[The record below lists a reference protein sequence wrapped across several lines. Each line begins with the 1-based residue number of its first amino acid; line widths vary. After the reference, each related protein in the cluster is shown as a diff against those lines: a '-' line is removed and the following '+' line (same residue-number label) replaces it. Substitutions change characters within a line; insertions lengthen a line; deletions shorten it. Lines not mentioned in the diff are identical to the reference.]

1 MRRANNEEEAVQRR
15 VDYRGAEGI
24 GSGAGRQGV
33 DEEARYRGGDI
44 LPVAIQVWRNGVE
57 RGEATEAPGG
67 RKPATEEARG
77 GSGFGHSDPQGRKLK
92 KLVKPT
98 ARRNAITYARDS
110 YKVSLRKDCGL
121 MNMHK
126 SSFYYRAVPANDGPL
141 RAALKEQAYTYRRW
155 GCETLIDILRRDGWM
170 DNHKRIERIYRE
182 EGLQVK
188 RRRKRRTAR
197 WRGEPLEQP
206 SGLNELWA
214 MDFVSDQLAGG
225 RRLRLLVVMD
235 VHSRECLAI
244 EADSSLT
251 GSRVVR
257 VLCRLAQQRGLPQ
270 RILTDNG
277 PEFIGRA
284 MDRWAFEHEVKL
296 HFIEP
301 GKPMQNGF
309 VEGFN
314 STLRDQCL
322 NEHWFMGL
330 ADAREIIEKWRRL
343 YNEVKPHSSLNRMTP
358 EEFAGSCPGHA
369 PDTNQQAETNRVEMA
384 GSLT

>member
-1 MRRANNEEEAVQRR
+1 M
-15 VDYRGAEGI
+15 
-24 GSGAGRQGV
+24 
-33 DEEARYRGGDI
+33 
-44 LPVAIQVWRNGVE
+44 
-57 RGEATEAPGG
+57 
-67 RKPATEEARG
+67 
-77 GSGFGHSDPQGRKLK
+77 
-92 KLVKPT
+92 
-98 ARRNAITYARDS
+98 
-110 YKVSLRKDCGL
+110 SLRKACGL